1 MNNEL
6 TCTGSSQFFR
16 SNIDKLQIKEWSAPR
31 ERLLMKSPRWGRCSG
46 SSLMMLHSS
55 YSVHYHNTL
64 WRSKLANR
72 RQWATSYYTK
82 DVTSPFQQ
90 YLDVKLNINKAGF
103 FLSTLIFAQSFR
115 LGFLLIHFFSAK
127 KVRDNQ
133 LMKANRLPSSYWTP
147 SKTAAYNTCESVA

>member
-1 MNNEL
+1 
-6 TCTGSSQFFR
+6 
-16 SNIDKLQIKEWSAPR
+16 
-31 ERLLMKSPRWGRCSG
+31 MKSPRWGRCSG

-82 DVTSPFQQ
+82 DVTATLQQ

-133 LMKANRLPSSYWTP
+133 LMKAKQEQLQIDCPLLIEHLRKLLRITHVRVLHKKCSFLFRNNKHNDTQRPSFETGR
-147 SKTAAYNTCESVA
+147 EGER